1 MEVFYMNGK
10 LYELPELPYAYNAL
24 EPYIS
29 EQQLTIH
36 HDKHHQAYIDA
47 ANAIIKL
54 FDESREKGT
63 DFDIKAKAKE
73 LSFNVGGLQ
82 LHKLFWE
89 NMGPADENGGE
100 PTGKIAEYIKKDFGS
115 FERFKKEFSQAAI
128 STEGS
133 GWAVLTL
140 CKNTDR
146 IFILQYE
153 KHNVNVTPRWTP
165 LMVLDV
171 WEHAYY
177 LDYKNVR
184 PDFVEAFWNIV
195 NWDEV
200 NKRVEAWLEK

>member
-1 MEVFYMNGK
+1 MNGK

-24 EPYIS
+24 EPHIS

>member
-1 MEVFYMNGK
+1 MEKKY
-10 LYELPELPYAYNAL
+10 YELPPLPYGYDTL
-24 EPYIS
+24 KPHIS
-29 EQQLTIH
+29 KEQLTIH
-36 HDKHHQAYIDA
+36 HDKHHQAYVDA
-47 ANAIIKL
+47 ANGILKL

-73 LSFNVGGLQ
+73 LSFNVSGHQ
-82 LHKLFWE
+82 LHTLFW
-89 NMGPADENGGE
+89 NNIGPANENGGV
-100 PTGKIAEYIKKDFGS
+100 PTGKIAEYIKKDFDI

-128 STEGS
+128 TTEGS

-140 CKNTDR
+140 CKSTDR
-146 IFILQYE
+146 LFILQFE
-153 KHNVNVTPRWTP
+153 KHNVNLVPRWPP

-184 PDFVEAFWNIV
+184 PNFVEAFWNIV

-200 NKRVEAWLEK
+200 NNRLEAWLKCK